1 VLETTKP
8 SQDIAKPPRAPL
20 VAQEKDV
27 ELSSDDKVVV
37 HQLQVEDISVDDNV
51 TTISEDTGGAD
62 EISLT
67 RAKAN

>member
-8 SQDIAKPPRAPL
+8 SQDTAKPPGVPL

-27 ELSSDDKVVV
+27 EPSSDDKVVV

-51 TTISEDTGGAD
+51 TIISEDTGG
-62 EISLT
+62 
-67 RAKAN
+67 R